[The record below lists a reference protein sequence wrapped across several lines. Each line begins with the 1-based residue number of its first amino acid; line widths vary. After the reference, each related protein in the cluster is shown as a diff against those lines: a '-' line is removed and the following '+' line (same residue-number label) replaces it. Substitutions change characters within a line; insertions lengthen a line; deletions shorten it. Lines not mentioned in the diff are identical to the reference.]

1 MGIRRYI
8 DDRLHFLFFVLFL
21 VLGPGWGKRL
31 RPARIREFIM
41 KRVLLFMAALCVSS
55 LTFAQVLVA
64 TLQHGDSVRVFYY
77 ANAFVDAYNAAVP
90 GDVIS
95 LSAGAFTTCNIDK
108 DNLTIRGAGMDQ
120 TFFASSFYLGYSN
133 NSTINSITMEGIHC
147 GSYVYQHRSLEV
159 HFTNMYF
166 GYYQVNNS
174 GIALTGQFVNCL
186 FNQYYGYTS
195 STPTLIN
202 CLVNNPS
209 NSASSYIN
217 CVVREIYFSNL
228 THSSFINSV
237 LVHSNTSSSNGS
249 LTETALAQ
257 NCIGVRETA
266 TSGNIFSRCINQNS
280 TMVGTDVFSNFSL
293 DYMNPDRYILT
304 DSAQAAYHGTDGT
317 QVGLFGGF
325 VPYTASLSY
334 PVISHMN
341 VAPRT
346 TADGRLSVD
355 IEVGYRQETE
365 ESNE

>member
-1 MGIRRYI
+1 
-8 DDRLHFLFFVLFL
+8 
-21 VLGPGWGKRL
+21 
-31 RPARIREFIM
+31 
-41 KRVLLFMAALCVSS
+41 MAALCVSL
-55 LTFAQVLVA
+55 LTFAQVQVA

-95 LSAGAFTTCNIDK
+95 LSAGAFTTCTINK

-120 TFFASSFYLGYSN
+120 TFFASQFFLGSSN
-133 NSTINSITMEGIHC
+133 NSSSMNSITMEGIHC
-147 GSYVYQHRSLEV
+147 GSTVVQYRSLEV

-166 GYYQVNNS
+166 DWYDVYTGN
-174 GIALTGQFVNCL
+174 LTGQFVNCL
-186 FNQYYGYTS
+186 IDEYRGNTN

-202 CLVNNPS
+202 CLVNDPS

-217 CVVREIYFSNL
+217 CVVRKSYFSGL

-237 LVHSNTSSSNGS
+237 LVHYSIGNTQVS
-249 LTETALAQ
+249 LPATASAQ

-266 TSGNIFSRCINQNS
+266 TSGNIFGICVNQNS

-341 VAPRT
+341 VAPHT

>member
-1 MGIRRYI
+1 
-8 DDRLHFLFFVLFL
+8 
-21 VLGPGWGKRL
+21 
-31 RPARIREFIM
+31 
-41 KRVLLFMAALCVSS
+41 MAALCVSL
-55 LTFAQVLVA
+55 LTFAQVQVA

-77 ANAFVDAYNAAVP
+77 ADAFVNAYNAAVR

-95 LSAGAFTTCNIDK
+95 LSAGAFTTCTINK
-108 DNLTIRGAGMDQ
+108 DSLTIRGAGMDQ
-120 TFFASSFYLGYSN
+120 TFFASSFDLGSSSN
-133 NSTINSITMEGIHC
+133 SSMNSITMEGIYC
-147 GSYVYQHRSLEV
+147 GSYVYPRRSLEV

-166 GYYQVNNS
+166 DCYSNTSYT
-174 GIALTGQFVNCL
+174 LTGQFVNCL
-186 FNQYYGYTS
+186 FDGYHGNTNC
-195 STPTLIN
+195 TPTLIN
-202 CLVNNPS
+202 CLVNDLYNS
-209 NSASSYIN
+209 NSNYIN
-217 CVVREIYFSNL
+217 CVVRASNFSNL

-237 LVHSNTSSSNGS
+237 LVLRSSNYS
-249 LTETALAQ
+249 LPSTALAQ

-266 TSGNIFSRCINQNS
+266 TSGNIFGSCINQNS

>member
-1 MGIRRYI
+1 
-8 DDRLHFLFFVLFL
+8 
-21 VLGPGWGKRL
+21 
-31 RPARIREFIM
+31 
-41 KRVLLFMAALCVSS
+41 MAALCVSL
-55 LTFAQVLVA
+55 LTFAQVQVA

-77 ANAFVDAYNAAVP
+77 ADAFVNAYNAAVP

-95 LSAGAFTTCNIDK
+95 LSAGAFTTCDINK

-120 TFFASSFYLGYSN
+120 TFFASSFYLGN
-133 NSTINSITMEGIHC
+133 NSSTMNSITMEGIHC
-147 GSYVYQHRSLEV
+147 GSYVYQRRNLEV

-166 GYYQVNNS
+166 GHYSVGSSTYT
-174 GIALTGQFVNCL
+174 LTGQFVNCL
-186 FNQYYGYTS
+186 FNYYYGYTN

-202 CLVNNPS
+202 CLVNNPG
-209 NSASSYIN
+209 NSSSSYIN
-217 CVVREIYFSNL
+217 CVVRESDFSDL

-237 LVHSNTSSSNGS
+237 LVYSATYSGAFLPS
-249 LTETALAQ
+249 TALAQ

-266 TSGNIFSRCINQNS
+266 TSGNIFGSCVNQNS

-293 DYMNPDRYILT
+293 DYMNPDRYVLT

>member
-1 MGIRRYI
+1 
-8 DDRLHFLFFVLFL
+8 
-21 VLGPGWGKRL
+21 
-31 RPARIREFIM
+31 
-41 KRVLLFMAALCVSS
+41 MAALCVSL
-55 LTFAQVLVA
+55 LTFAQVQVA

-77 ANAFVDAYNAAVP
+77 ADAFVNAYNAAVP

-95 LSAGAFTTCNIDK
+95 LSAGSFTTCTINK
-108 DNLTIRGAGMDQ
+108 DSLTIRGAGMDQ
-120 TFFASSFYLGYSN
+120 TFFASSFNLGS
-133 NSTINSITMEGIHC
+133 SSSSSMNSITMEGIHC
-147 GSYVYQHRSLEV
+147 GSIVLQYRSLEV

-166 GYYQVNNS
+166 SHYAVYSSNYTFVAS
-174 GIALTGQFVNCL
+174 QFVNCL
-186 FNQYYGYTS
+186 FNQYSGYTS

-202 CLVNNPS
+202 CLVNDPN

-217 CVVREIYFSNL
+217 CVVRANSFTSL
-228 THSSFINSV
+228 SHSSFINSV
-237 LVHSNTSSSNGS
+237 LVYSSNVQNS
-249 LTETALAQ
+249 IIQLPATALAQ

-266 TSGNIFSRCINQNS
+266 TSGTSYNNIFVNCINQNS

-293 DYMNPDRYILT
+293 DYMNPDRYVLT
-304 DSAQAAYHGTDGT
+304 DSAQAAYHGNDGT

>member
-1 MGIRRYI
+1 
-8 DDRLHFLFFVLFL
+8 
-21 VLGPGWGKRL
+21 
-31 RPARIREFIM
+31 
-41 KRVLLFMAALCVSS
+41 MAALCVSL
-55 LTFAQVLVA
+55 LTFAQVQVA

-77 ANAFVDAYNAAVP
+77 ADAFVNAYNAAVP

-95 LSAGAFTTCNIDK
+95 LSAGSFTTCDISK

-120 TFFASSFYLGYSN
+120 TFFASSFDLESYN
-133 NSTINSITMEGIHC
+133 NSTMNSITMEGIYC
-147 GSYVYQHRSLEV
+147 GSGVRQYRSLEV

-166 GYYQVNNS
+166 SNYFINTSYT
-174 GIALTGQFVNCL
+174 LTGQFVNCL
-186 FNQYYGYTS
+186 FNGYS
-195 STPTLIN
+195 SHTNCTPTLIN
-202 CLVNNPS
+202 CLVNDPS

-217 CVVREIYFSNL
+217 CVVRTASFYPL
-228 THSSFINSV
+228 TNSSFINSI
-237 LVHSNTSSSNGS
+237 LVFSGTTISNAS
-249 LTETALAQ
+249 LRETALAQ
-257 NCIGVRETA
+257 NCIGVIETA

-293 DYMNPDRYILT
+293 GYMNPDRYILT

>member
-1 MGIRRYI
+1 
-8 DDRLHFLFFVLFL
+8 
-21 VLGPGWGKRL
+21 
-31 RPARIREFIM
+31 
-41 KRVLLFMAALCVSS
+41 MAALCVSL
-55 LTFAQVLVA
+55 LTFAQVQVA

-77 ANAFVDAYNAAVP
+77 ADAFVNAYNAAVP

-95 LSAGAFTTCNIDK
+95 LSAGAFTTCTINK
-108 DNLTIRGAGMDQ
+108 DSLTIRGAGMDQ
-120 TFFASSFYLGYSN
+120 TFFASSFSLGTTN
-133 NSTINSITMEGIHC
+133 NSTMNSITMEGIYC
-147 GSYVYQHRSLEV
+147 GSMVSQIRSLEV

-166 GYYQVNNS
+166 HEYRTNS
-174 GIALTGQFVNCL
+174 NTLTGQFVNCL
-186 FNQYYGYTS
+186 IDDYNGITNC
-195 STPTLIN
+195 TPTLIN

-209 NSASSYIN
+209 NNASSYIN
-217 CVVREIYFSNL
+217 CVVRAGSFYAL
-228 THSSFINSV
+228 TNSSFINSV
-237 LVHSNTSSSNGS
+237 LVYSGTASNYTSLSA
-249 LTETALAQ
+249 TALAQ
-257 NCIGVRETA
+257 NCIGVIETA

-280 TMVGTDVFSNFSL
+280 TMVGTDVFSNFNL

>member
-1 MGIRRYI
+1 
-8 DDRLHFLFFVLFL
+8 
-21 VLGPGWGKRL
+21 
-31 RPARIREFIM
+31 
-41 KRVLLFMAALCVSS
+41 MAALCVSL
-55 LTFAQVLVA
+55 LTFAQVQVA

-77 ANAFVDAYNAAVP
+77 ADAFVNAYNAAVP

-95 LSAGAFTTCNIDK
+95 LSAGSFTTCDINK
-108 DNLTIRGAGMDQ
+108 DSLTIRGAGMDQ
-120 TFFASSFYLGYSN
+120 TFFASSFRLGYNS
-133 NSTINSITMEGIHC
+133 NSTMNSITMEGIYC
-147 GSYVYQHRSLEV
+147 GSTVYQYRSLEV

-166 GYYQVNNS
+166 RSYNVYSTNYT
-174 GIALTGQFVNCL
+174 LTGQFVNCL
-186 FNQYYGYTS
+186 FNQYYGSTS

-209 NSASSYIN
+209 NSSFNYIN
-217 CVVREIYFSNL
+217 CVVRYSVFSNL

-237 LVHSNTSSSNGS
+237 LVFSNTSSNNAS
-249 LTETALAQ
+249 LPSTALAQ

-266 TSGNIFSRCINQNS
+266 TSGNIFGGCINQNS

>member
-1 MGIRRYI
+1 
-8 DDRLHFLFFVLFL
+8 
-21 VLGPGWGKRL
+21 
-31 RPARIREFIM
+31 
-41 KRVLLFMAALCVSS
+41 MAALCVSS
-55 LTFAQVLVA
+55 LTFAQVQVA

-77 ANAFVDAYNAAVP
+77 ADAFVNAYNAAVP

-95 LSAGAFTTCNIDK
+95 LSAGSFTTCTINK

-120 TFFASSFYLGYSN
+120 TFFASSFELGAT
-133 NSTINSITMEGIHC
+133 NSTMNSITMEGIYC
-147 GSYVYQHRSLEV
+147 GSTVSQRCNLEV
-159 HFTNMYF
+159 HFTNMYS
-166 GYYQVNNS
+166 GSYSVYYTYS
-174 GIALTGQFVNCL
+174 TLTGQFVNCL
-186 FNQYYGYTS
+186 FNGYHGNTN

-202 CLVNNPS
+202 CLVNDPY
-209 NSASSYIN
+209 NSASNYIN
-217 CVVREIYFSNL
+217 CVVRDNNYFQL
-228 THSSFINSV
+228 THSLFINSV
-237 LVHSNTSSSNGS
+237 LVQHSSNYY
-249 LTETALAQ
+249 LPLTALAQ

-266 TSGNIFSRCINQNS
+266 TSGNIFGGCFNQNS

-293 DYMNPDRYILT
+293 GYMNPDRYVLT